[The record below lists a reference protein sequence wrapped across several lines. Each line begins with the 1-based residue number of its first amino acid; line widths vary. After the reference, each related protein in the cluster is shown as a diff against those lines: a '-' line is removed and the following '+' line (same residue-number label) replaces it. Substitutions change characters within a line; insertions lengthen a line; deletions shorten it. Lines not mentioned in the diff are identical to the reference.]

1 MKKRILAM
9 AAIAIAV
16 ATTSKLS
23 DEDISKIANAL
34 NLSKDS
40 VHEMADEVVRAQHF
54 AEADMQLA
62 E

>member
-1 MKKRILAM
+1 M